1 MEKQQYESDLTRKEK
16 WQKQWETIRK
26 LKGGERL
33 EYLWQY
39 YKSVLI
45 ILAAV
50 ILVIYTA
57 VVMISNA
64 MRDTLLTVVI
74 VDSEL
79 SSGEA
84 AEELEEGIL
93 GIIGTGG
100 KHDYVETV
108 LTATSSDTG
117 ESVMKLRVALSTAG
131 EADVAVC
138 SEEVY
143 EEYAAQGAFT
153 DLEDVLGDAYDSC
166 AACMTDGQIDLTKC
180 PDSFLDQY
188 VGYSPAYLCVLSHSE
203 NTETA
208 ARLIEGIVS
217 GQQ

>member
-57 VVMISNA
+57 VLMISNA

-79 SSGEA
+79 SSDEA

-143 EEYAAQGAFT
+143 EE
-153 DLEDVLGDAYDSC
+153 
-166 AACMTDGQIDLTKC
+166 
-180 PDSFLDQY
+180 
-188 VGYSPAYLCVLSHSE
+188 
-203 NTETA
+203 
-208 ARLIEGIVS
+208 
-217 GQQ
+217 

>member
-1 MEKQQYESDLTRKEK
+1 
-16 WQKQWETIRK
+16 
-26 LKGGERL
+26 
-33 EYLWQY
+33 
-39 YKSVLI
+39 
-45 ILAAV
+45 
-50 ILVIYTA
+50 
-57 VVMISNA
+57 
-64 MRDTLLTVVI
+64 
-74 VDSEL
+74 
-79 SSGEA
+79 
-84 AEELEEGIL
+84 
-93 GIIGTGG
+93 
-100 KHDYVETV
+100 
-108 LTATSSDTG
+108 
-117 ESVMKLRVALSTAG
+117 MKLRVALSTAG

-143 EEYAAQGAFT
+143 EEYAAQGAFA
-153 DLEDVLGDAYDSC
+153 DLEGVLGDAYDSC